1 MHVLH
6 CRHIRRA
13 LGVLLLLSAFG
24 IWYTTRSL
32 RPFPSSLLPG
42 TSDVHKVQVL
52 DRHGTPLSVTYHNP
66 WNLHDYVPLHA
77 IPPLLQQAFLLAEDK
92 RFYRHHGVDWLA
104 RAKALGQNLRAL
116 RVVRGAST
124 ITEQA
129 VRLSHPRPR
138 TVWSRWLETF
148 EAMQLEQRFSKAEIL
163 EFYLNQVPYARQRR
177 GVLQAARAYFDRDLD
192 TLSRKEMLAL
202 AVLVRAPSRFDLY
215 RHPDAIRPALQR
227 LAARLHD
234 AGYFT
239 TDDSAALHQET
250 LALRP
255 PTLPVEASHFVQYVT
270 RTALS
275 SQPLQHGRLHTTID
289 ATLQSRVQAM
299 LTHRLR
305 DLRTNHVTDAAA
317 LVVDHHTNHVLV
329 WASAGGSQIDA
340 VITPR
345 QPGSTLKPFL
355 YALALQR
362 GWTPATLIDDIPLA
376 QAVGVGLHKYHNYS
390 RQHYGPLRLREAL
403 GNSLN
408 IPAIRTISFV
418 GKPQFL
424 RHLHQLGFGGLA
436 QHPDHYGD
444 GLALGNGEVTLLELV
459 RAYAT
464 LARHGMFRPLLLTTN
479 DTPAASRRVYPATI
493 SSLMAHMLADPHAR
507 RLEFG
512 NGHLLRFPIETAVK
526 TGTSTDYR
534 DAWAVGF
541 SHRYTAGV
549 WMGNLTQRPMRGV
562 TGSIGPALILRAIFA
577 DLHRHTD
584 SHPLYLSPH
593 LQAAAICRLSG
604 QRATS
609 ACPSMH
615 EWFPHGT
622 TPSQRCPLHQPQ
634 AQLVRSA
641 PDLIRPA
648 QLLQPT
654 PGLQLALDPRIP
666 DDREAFPLLLPK
678 QLRPVK
684 TLWLIDG
691 RPVGETAAGTRK
703 FLWPV
708 ARGAHTAQAHVWIAE
723 RSQPLITPEVAF
735 LVK

>member
-1 MHVLH
+1 MHLL
-6 CRHIRRA
+6 CSRHIRRA
-13 LGVLLLLSAFG
+13 VVVLILLSAFG
-24 IWYTTRSL
+24 VWQTTRSL
-32 RPFPSSLLPG
+32 RPFPPTLLPT
-42 TSDVHKVQVL
+42 TSAVHKVQVL

-66 WNLHDYVPLHA
+66 WNVHDYVPLHA
-77 IPPLLQQAFLLAEDK
+77 IPPLLQQAFLLAEDR

-104 RAKALGQNLRAL
+104 RVKALVQNLWAL

-129 VRLSHPRPR
+129 VRLLHPRPR

-148 EAMQLEQRFSKAEIL
+148 EAMQLERRFSKAEIL

-192 TLSRKEMLAL
+192 TLSHTEMLAL

-215 RHPDAIRPALQR
+215 RHPNAIRPALQR
-227 LAARLHD
+227 LAARLRA
-234 AGYFT
+234 AGHLT
-239 TDDSAALHQET
+239 ADDSAAPYQET
-250 LALRP
+250 LVLRP
-255 PTLPVEASHFVQYVT
+255 PTLPVEASHVVQYVM
-270 RTALS
+270 RTARS
-275 SQPLQHGRLHTTID
+275 SQPLQHRQLHTTID
-289 ATLQSRVQAM
+289 AALQSRVQAM
-299 LTHRLR
+299 LMNRLR
-305 DLRTNHVTDAAA
+305 DLRANHVSDAAA
-317 LVVDHHTNHVLV
+317 LVVDHQANHVLV
-329 WASAGGSQIDA
+329 WANAGGSQIDA
-340 VITPR
+340 VTTPR

-362 GWTPATLIDDIPLA
+362 GWTPATLIDDVPLA

-424 RHLHQLGFGGLA
+424 RHLHLLGFGGLV

-444 GLALGNGEVTLLELV
+444 GLALGNGEVTLLELLH
-459 RAYAT
+459 AYAT
-464 LARHGMFRPLLLTTN
+464 LARRGMFRPLLLTTS
-479 DTPAASRRVYPATI
+479 DAPATSRRVYPATI

-512 NGHLLRFPIETAVK
+512 HGNLLRFPIETAVK

-541 SHRYTAGV
+541 SNRYTAGV

-562 TGSIGPALILRAIFA
+562 TGSIGPALVLRAIFA

-584 SHPLYLSPH
+584 SYPLYLNPH
-593 LQAAAICRLSG
+593 LQAAAICSLSG
-604 QRATS
+604 KRATP

-615 EWFPHGT
+615 EWFLPGT
-622 TPSQRCPLHQPQ
+622 APAQWCPLHQTQ
-634 AQLVRSA
+634 AQPIRVV
-641 PDLIRPA
+641 PDLTQPV

-654 PGLQLALDPRIP
+654 PGLRLALDPRIP

-678 QLRPVK
+678 KIRPVK
-684 TLWLIDG
+684 TRWLIDG
-691 RPVGETAAGTRK
+691 RLIGETAAGTRQ

-708 ARGAHTAQAHVWIAE
+708 ARGAHTAQAHIWIAE
-723 RSQPLITPEVAF
+723 RSHPLITPEVAF